1 MYQAIYRKYR
11 PDTFDKVIG
20 QSEIVSVLKNQVMNN
35 QLGHAY
41 IFSGTRGTGK
51 TSCAKILSRAVNC
64 LNPIDG
70 NPCNEC
76 INCKSILGDTTM
88 DVVEMDAAS
97 NRRIDDIRDLRDKVI
112 YPPALLKYK
121 VYIIDEAHMITNEGF
136 NALLKIME
144 EPPSHL
150 IFILATTELEKIPQ
164 TILSRCQR
172 FDFNRIDREG
182 ITESIKYITNDL
194 NVSIEEEAVE
204 MIARAADGAMRD
216 AQSILDQVLASS
228 GNHVTTDLV
237 ASIIGTV
244 KSDEIFELVDRVING
259 SQAEALKILENVFES
274 GIDSGEFISSLLDHY
289 RDLLLAKTV
298 PERLFGYEKETVN
311 RFVNQARDLEI
322 GRIVDSIEI
331 ILDATSQM
339 RLSELTR
346 IIAQITVVKLIDQVD
361 RKSLLSR
368 IEKLEAE
375 LIKLKDGVQ
384 VNAESNTVLNK
395 VETKSEVKA
404 IKDPAASKRTEHVN
418 TEAISKTQD
427 NSNSDSSPKKN
438 IVDADESIDDN
449 SVIDEVDQVL
459 KAFLPE
465 WDNYVADATAKNPF
479 WRFWINS
486 LRPVNLENDKLTL
499 YVPKD
504 ESIAYQKA
512 NDLKS
517 ELKEGLNS
525 FINKKYEIII
535 TNESA
540 ADEKSDEEIDET
552 FKLIADLFGADNV
565 DKI

>member
-346 IIAQITVVKLIDQVD
+346 IIAQITVVKLIEQVD